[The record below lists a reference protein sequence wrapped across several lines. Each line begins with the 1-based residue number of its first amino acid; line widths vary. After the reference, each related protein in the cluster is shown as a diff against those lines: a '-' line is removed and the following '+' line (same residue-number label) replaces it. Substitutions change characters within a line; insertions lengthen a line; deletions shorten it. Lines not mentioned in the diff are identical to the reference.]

1 MKTQSILILHEMCF
15 SPGLSYL
22 DLRDDPI
29 YLQKKFFFHKILFLV
44 LLFILHFNVVLCSN
58 RYIFNILSW
67 GALQGLTY

>member
-29 YLQKKFFFHKILFLV
+29 YLQKKFFFSQNIV
-44 LLFILHFNVVLCSN
+44 LSFIIHITFQCCFMLK
-58 RYIFNILSW
+58 
-67 GALQGLTY
+67 